1 MEAILAI
8 IKNLLKNTRRV
19 FILGAL
25 LGFELGVTCAWGIW
39 PVEVVDTSPDVLR
52 FDLQQDYLR
61 MTIDSYNKTSD
72 VDAAMRRWD
81 SLGASAAPAYISLQ
95 TDPGNLTAQEVQEF
109 GVLVQAVKG
118 APIQNPQT
126 PGVESPGTGSVSS
139 GIGKLVLYAAIGVV
153 VLLLAFAAFYLF
165 RLFRKGSGTVTP
177 AMEATKLNKSIE
189 RTDYQQH
196 GLEPPITQSLTT
208 YVYGYDL
215 YDESFSIDTQA
226 GKYLGEFGVGI
237 CEKIGVGEP
246 KKVTALEIWLFEEND
261 IKTAT
266 KVLMSDHAFNNSEIR
281 DRLEAKG
288 ELVLLQPREQILL
301 ETANLQLLAT
311 VVDLEYGMGSMP
323 QNSYFQRVTLEF
335 AVWPRVKK

>member
-8 IKNLLKNTRRV
+8 LKNLLKNNRIV
-19 FILGAL
+19 FILGTL
-25 LGFELGVTCAWGIW
+25 LGLALGITFAWGIW
-39 PVEVVDTSPDVLR
+39 PVEVVDTTPDVLR

-61 MTIDSYNKTSD
+61 MTIDSFNKTGD
-72 VDAAMRRWD
+72 VDAAVRRWD
-81 SLGASAAPAYISLQ
+81 GLGASAAPVYISLQ
-95 TDPGNLTAQEVQEF
+95 TDPGNLTPQEVQEF

-118 APIQNPQT
+118 APIQNSQT
-126 PGVESPGTGSVSS
+126 PGEDTSTSGSVSS
-139 GIGKLVLYAAIGVV
+139 SIGRLVLYGAIAVV
-153 VLLLAFAAFYLF
+153 AILLAFAAFYLF

-266 KVLMSDHAFNNSEIR
+266 KVLMSDHAFNNPEIR

-335 AVWPRVKK
+335 AVWPRAAK

>member
-8 IKNLLKNTRRV
+8 VKNLLKNNRLV
-19 FILGAL
+19 FVLGVILGLA
-25 LGFELGVTCAWGIW
+25 LGVTFAWGIW
-39 PVEVVDTSPDVLR
+39 PVEVVDTTPDVLR

-61 MTIDSYNKTSD
+61 MTIDSFNKTGD

-81 SLGASAAPAYISLQ
+81 GLGASAAPVYISLQ
-95 TDPGNLTAQEVQEF
+95 TDPGNLTPQEVQEF

-118 APIQNPQT
+118 APIQNSQT
-126 PGVESPGTGSVSS
+126 PGEDTSTSGSVSS
-139 GIGKLVLYAAIGVV
+139 SIGRLVLYGAIAVV
-153 VLLLAFAAFYLF
+153 AILLAFAAFYLF

-237 CEKIGVGEP
+237 
-246 KKVTALEIWLFEEND
+246 
-261 IKTAT
+261 
-266 KVLMSDHAFNNSEIR
+266 
-281 DRLEAKG
+281 
-288 ELVLLQPREQILL
+288 
-301 ETANLQLLAT
+301 
-311 VVDLEYGMGSMP
+311 
-323 QNSYFQRVTLEF
+323 
-335 AVWPRVKK
+335 